1 MCAHRTTR
9 QHAIAKMMAGP
20 KLTPPERAIP
30 TLHLTCGL
38 PCAGK
43 TTLAREIE
51 QRGALRL
58 TADEWIIRFHGDD
71 PAAARDG
78 AIRNSVEAALLE
90 LALRVLSLG
99 VDVVLDFGVWS
110 RGERDEMRG
119 RAAAVGARSE
129 LRFLD
134 APLDVLIARVAV
146 RNADLP
152 PGTFAIDEAEMR
164 LWATWLERPSED
176 ELLPREA

>member
-1 MCAHRTTR
+1 MTPCDRT
-9 QHAIAKMMAGP
+9 IA
-20 KLTPPERAIP
+20 

-58 TADEWIIRFHGDD
+58 TADEWIMRLHGDD
-71 PAAARDG
+71 PATARDET
-78 AIRNSVEAALLE
+78 IRSGVEAALLE
-90 LALRVLSLG
+90 LAVRVLSLG
-99 VDVVLDFGVWS
+99 ADVVLDFGVWS
-110 RGERDEMRG
+110 RVEREEMRG

-129 LRFLD
+129 LHFVD
-134 APLDVLIARVAV
+134 APLDALIARVVV

-152 PGTFAIDEAEMR
+152 PGTFAIDESEMR
-164 LWATWLERPSED
+164 LWATWLERPDAD